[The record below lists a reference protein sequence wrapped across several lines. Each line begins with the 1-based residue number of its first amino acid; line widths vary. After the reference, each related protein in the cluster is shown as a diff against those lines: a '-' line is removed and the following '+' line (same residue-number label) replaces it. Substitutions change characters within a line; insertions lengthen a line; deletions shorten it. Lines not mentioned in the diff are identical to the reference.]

1 VVLPEISVLSE
12 VMVVVVTVPR
22 DVLIVEDSMF
32 VPSLEALALT
42 EVITCVVP
50 ALAVLMFP
58 IWMHGF
64 GGGDDVEMFNSGI
77 SSKSFSFVSKLPLI
91 TTKTTIS
98 TLVSSLLLN
107 SNHPGWGSQY
117 IRL

>member
-1 VVLPEISVLSE
+1 MVLPEISVLSE

-50 ALAVLMFP
+50 VVDVLIPSVVPPSGCRGLVAKMMLRCLMVVFLQKVPALYQTC
-58 IWMHGF
+58 H
-64 GGGDDVEMFNSGI
+64 
-77 SSKSFSFVSKLPLI
+77 
-91 TTKTTIS
+91 
-98 TLVSSLLLN
+98 
-107 SNHPGWGSQY
+107 
-117 IRL
+117 